1 MSRENVELVLGL
13 YPAADVDYVQLFRDD
28 SSWAD
33 QADAMAAVIHADF
46 ECVMYESGSDRRY
59 VGLDGL
65 RAFLLDWMTPWVTYR
80 VEIEE
85 AIDLGER
92 VLLLNH
98 DRGRREGSAREV
110 RGRLGAVWTIRDGKV
125 ARLDAYT
132 TRAEALEATGLDG

>member
-1 MSRENVELVLGL
+1 MSQENVELVLGV
-13 YPAADVDYVQLFRDD
+13 YPPPDVDYVRLFGDD
-28 SSWAD
+28 TSWAG
-33 QADAMAAVIHADF
+33 QAEAMVPVVHADF
-46 ECVMYESGSDRRY
+46 ECVMYESGSERRY

-65 RAFLLDWMTPWVTYR
+65 RAFLLDWMAPWVTYR

-98 DRGRREGSAREV
+98 DCGRREGSTQEV
-110 RGRLGAVWTIRDGKV
+110 RGRLGAVWTIRDGKI

-132 TRAEALEATGLDG
+132 TRVEALEAVGLKE